1 MNFIKR
7 TPLAVTGLAL
17 AFAAAANLRPQ
28 GDALRYTFVAI
39 STILLSLF
47 ILRAALDFNRVK
59 EELKNPIP
67 LSVLPTST
75 MAAMLLCVHFKP
87 YIGSGVVILWYA
99 ALIIQILIMLL
110 FTRRFVVDFS
120 IKNVFP
126 SWFVVGVGIV
136 TASVTSIPMNAGQI
150 GRIVFYAGTVIYF
163 AILPI
168 IIYKMI
174 KVNPLPEPARP
185 TTAIFAAPM
194 NLCIVGYMSAFSQPN
209 FFVLYGMLIISVI
222 SYVYVTVQMF
232 SLLRLKFY
240 PTYAAFTFPYVIS
253 ATAFKL
259 GNAGLMNK
267 GAYFFRFVP
276 QVSEW
281 IAYAITI
288 YVLIR
293 YIVFLVSP
301 PSAEAK

>member
-7 TPLAVTGLAL
+7 TPLAVTGVAL
-17 AFAAAANLRPQ
+17 AFAAIANLRPQ
-28 GDALRYTFVAI
+28 GDALRYVFVAI
-39 STILLSLF
+39 SALLLLIF
-47 ILRAALDFNRVK
+47 VLRAVFDFDRVK

-75 MAAMLLCVHFKP
+75 MTTMLLCVHFKP
-87 YIGSGVVILWYA
+87 YIGSGVAALWYA
-99 ALIIQILIMLL
+99 SLIAQLLMMLL
-110 FTRRFVVDFS
+110 FARRFVADFN

-150 GRIVFYAGTVIYF
+150 GRVVFYAGIVIYF
-163 AILPI
+163 AILPL

-174 KVNPLPEPARP
+174 KAGPLPEPARP

-194 NLCIVGYMSAFSQPN
+194 NLCIVGYISAFNQPN
-209 FFVLYGMLIISVI
+209 FFVVCGMLMISVI
-222 SYVYVTVQMF
+222 SYAYVTVKMF
-232 SLLRLKFY
+232 SLLRIRFY

-253 ATAFKL
+253 AIAFKL
-259 GNAGLMNK
+259 GNACLMNK
-267 GAYFFRFVP
+267 RAEFFRFVP
-276 QVSEW
+276 QASEW
-281 IAYAITI
+281 IAYAITV

-293 YIVFLVSP
+293 YVAFIVAP
-301 PSAEAK
+301 PTEAK